1 MKKMIKKLSIVTMLL
16 VLVGFVFTGCDNND
30 EDPEPPNDPTGK
42 SETYTL
48 FEAGSSGAS
57 GTIKFEELL
66 DMSTRITISL
76 TGAGGDH
83 PAHIHDNS
91 AAEGGG
97 IAIDLTIV
105 DASGKSITEVSALN
119 NGTKITYNEL
129 IDFNG
134 YVNVHKSAS
143 ELGSLIAQGDI
154 GMNALTGNAMEFEL
168 FEAKVAGVSGKVTF
182 NERKNGETLVVI
194 ELSGTSAGGD
204 HPAHVHANTVAEG
217 GGIMVSLNNVD
228 GATGMSKTNV
238 TKLNDDTAISYS
250 DWADFDGY
258 VQVHN
263 SESDLGTPIALGDI
277 GQNMLTGNSE
287 DYELF
292 EAKVAGISGEV
303 TFNER
308 KNGETLVVIQLEG
321 TTDGGDHTAHVHANT
336 VIEGGGIMVSL
347 NNVDGATGVSQTNVS
362 KLNDDT
368 PVSYSELKDFNG
380 YVQVHNSESDLGTP
394 IALGDIGMNELTGK
408 SEMYPLN
415 AKSNP
420 EISGA
425 AKFEERKSG
434 ATLVSLMLEGTSMG
448 DSHPAHIHMNT
459 AAEGG
464 GIAISLSSVDGGTGI
479 SYTNVS
485 QKDDETVI
493 TYDDLIEFNGYIN
506 VHNSSVDLGTL
517 IAQGD
522 IGQNALTGTSMTYT
536 LNEQNASG
544 ISGTV
549 TFTERNNGFTL
560 ITISLIGTMEG
571 GDHPAHI
578 HNGDVD
584 NPGGIAISLNNVN
597 GASGMS
603 MTSVS
608 KMNDET
614 EIKYSDLIG
623 FNGYAQVHDSE
634 ANLGLVLTNGNIGS
648 N

>member
-228 GATGMSKTNV
+228 GATG
-238 TKLNDDTAISYS
+238 
-250 DWADFDGY
+250 
-258 VQVHN
+258 
-263 SESDLGTPIALGDI
+263 
-277 GQNMLTGNSE
+277 
-287 DYELF
+287 
-292 EAKVAGISGEV
+292 
-303 TFNER
+303 
-308 KNGETLVVIQLEG
+308 
-321 TTDGGDHTAHVHANT
+321 
-336 VIEGGGIMVSL
+336 
-347 NNVDGATGVSQTNVS
+347 VSQTNVS

-420 EISGA
+420 EISGS

-434 ATLVSLMLEGTSMG
+434 ATLVSLMLNGTSMG

-464 GIAISLSSVDGGTGI
+464 GIAISLTSVDGGTGI

-485 QKDDETVI
+485 QKNDETAI

-506 VHNSSVDLGTL
+506 VHNSSMDLGTL

-522 IGQNALTGTSMTYT
+522 IGQNALTGTTMSYT

-544 ISGTV
+544 VSGTA
-549 TFTERNNGFTL
+549 TFAERNNGFTL

-578 HNGDVD
+578 HNGDVA

-597 GASGMS
+597 GAS
-603 MTSVS
+603 
-608 KMNDET
+608 
-614 EIKYSDLIG
+614 
-623 FNGYAQVHDSE
+623 
-634 ANLGLVLTNGNIGS
+634 
-648 N
+648 